1 LTSAPEE
8 PRDLEMYSSALS
20 EIGSPSAIPTLAA
33 AWTPGDSIVA
43 SDLLVLHV
51 VNGLDHPRLAEWRA
65 LVQAQDAR
73 MADLGRSLPFSLD
86 DAGPP
91 CPPRRPPVRRRSP
104 APSSAGPPL
113 LRSPNPSP
121 NAKSTAGGAKCTPVK
136 FAALRWPPPRPSPV
150 AKGGPGHTVCEQL
163 ACSCTRQPRRPA
175 SDPAAST
182 PPTDPR

>member
-1 LTSAPEE
+1 MTREIFLVGALGEIPTERSAAVVLDRLLTSAPEE

-86 DAGPP
+86 DAGPSLP
-91 CPPRRPPVRRRSP
+91 AAAPPSP
-104 APSSAGPPL
+104 APLA
-113 LRSPNPSP
+113 R
-121 NAKSTAGGAKCTPVK
+121 PVVG
-136 FAALRWPPPRPSPV
+136 RP
-150 AKGGPGHTVCEQL
+150 
-163 ACSCTRQPRRPA
+163 
-175 SDPAAST
+175 PAAEK
-182 PPTDPR
+182 PQPKPKRKKHRRRR